1 LPLSEFSLFTLHFFP
16 LDPQRKLQVESLLQR
31 ETARVLQRGLADPR
45 IKGMVSVTKVQCSVD
60 LKTARVLVSVTP
72 ERHEEL
78 TMHGLRDATRFIQ
91 AKVKEKVALRL
102 VPHLRFVIDESLK
115 KQAAVLEAIQAGM
128 ARSGPAPQAPSAA
141 DPASKPAP
149 GPDSE
154 TDLGAAELPTHPAPN
169 SDPAP
174 EGDDPRVETS

>member
-1 LPLSEFSLFTLHFFP
+1 M
-16 LDPQRKLQVESLLQR
+16 DPQRKLQVESLIQR

-45 IKGMVSVTKVQCSVD
+45 IKGMVSITRVECSID
-60 LKTARVLVSVTP
+60 LKTAKVLISVTP

-91 AKVKEKVALRL
+91 NKVKEKVALRV

-128 ARSGPAPQAPSAA
+128 ARSGPGSGNRNRA
-141 DPASKPAP
+141 
-149 GPDSE
+149 
-154 TDLGAAELPTHPAPN
+154 
-169 SDPAP
+169 
-174 EGDDPRVETS
+174 